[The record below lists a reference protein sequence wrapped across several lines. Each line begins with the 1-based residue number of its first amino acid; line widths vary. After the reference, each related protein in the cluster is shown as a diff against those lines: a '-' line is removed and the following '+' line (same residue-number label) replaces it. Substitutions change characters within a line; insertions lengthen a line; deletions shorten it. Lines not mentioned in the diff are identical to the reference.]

1 MTTTVYWNDN
11 GIPTLLS
18 LGSGSGSSTLT
29 TEVVRSINRSSV
41 ITAGS
46 NYSVPSYSVG
56 KNNLEVF
63 IDGLLA
69 FKGSENQYQEVD
81 STHIK
86 FNDNIPT
93 TTEITIIVRKIG

>member
-18 LGSGSGSSTLT
+18 FGGGGGSSTLN
-29 TEVVRSINRSSV
+29 TEIVRSINRSSV

-56 KNNLEVF
+56 KNNLQVF

-69 FKGSENQYQEVD
+69 FNGSDLQYQEVD
-81 STHIK
+81 STNIK

-93 TTEITIIVRKIG
+93 TTEITIIVRK